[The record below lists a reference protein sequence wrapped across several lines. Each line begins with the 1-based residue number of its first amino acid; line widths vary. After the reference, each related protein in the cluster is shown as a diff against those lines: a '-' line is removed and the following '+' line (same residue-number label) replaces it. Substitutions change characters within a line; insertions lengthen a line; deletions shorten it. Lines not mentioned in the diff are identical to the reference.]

1 VTDEEELR
9 DFTRS
14 LFGRT
19 AEPAEGTP
27 ARVPAEGGNP
37 ATSPTPDER
46 MRTFTRA
53 LFGHQTT
60 PERTTP

>member
-1 VTDEEELR
+1 VTAEEELR

-14 LFGRT
+14 LFGRGD
-19 AEPAEGTP
+19 E
-27 ARVPAEGGNP
+27 PAEGGNP
-37 ATSPTPDER
+37 TTSPTPDER

-53 LFGHQTT
+53 LFGHPTT